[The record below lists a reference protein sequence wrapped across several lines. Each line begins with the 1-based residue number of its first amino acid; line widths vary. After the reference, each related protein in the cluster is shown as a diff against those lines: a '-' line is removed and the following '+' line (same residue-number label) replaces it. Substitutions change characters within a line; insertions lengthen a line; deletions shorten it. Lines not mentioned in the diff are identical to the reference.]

1 MLLRSQAAVLISD
14 FSDRI
19 GIRNLYWISMACVLL
34 LFLKFLVQD
43 LSAAVHEPKGNGFS
57 V

>member
-1 MLLRSQAAVLISD
+1 
-14 FSDRI
+14 
-19 GIRNLYWISMACVLL
+19 MACVLL